1 MNRILE
7 LRTAHGWSQEEL
19 AEKINVRAN
28 AISRYEN
35 GVRGIDIEKIIALR
49 SVFDVTVDY
58 LLGLSEVPHTAISEE
73 DARLLNAY
81 HSARLKD
88 RETVDH
94 VLAEYMAAA
103 ADEKKRA

>member
-35 GVRGIDIEKIIALR
+35 GVRGIDIDKIVALR
-49 SVFDVTVDY
+49 NVFGVTVDY
-58 LLGLSEVPHTAISEE
+58 LLGLSEIPHAAISDE
-73 DARLLNAY
+73 DARLLSAY
-81 HSARLKD
+81 HCARLKD

-94 VLAEYMAAA
+94 VLAEYMIATE
-103 ADEKKRA
+103 DKKKNA